1 MTRRSIVALGIGQC
15 VNWGVLYYAFGALL
29 IPLER
34 DLSVPSW
41 VIAGAFST
49 ALLTSAAIAPA
60 IGVWSDGGL
69 GPRLL
74 WRGGLVGATL
84 LALWALVPGLA
95 ALYVIWAALGCCM
108 AAALYEPAFVIVG
121 RAVRDP
127 DARLRALATVTV
139 FGGLASA
146 LFLPLTTLLSETWGW
161 RTAVAVLAGTLAV
174 STLVTCR
181 IARSGTQAVGPVDT
195 SIARHW
201 AGDRRLQAMLVLF
214 SIASLAS
221 AAFATAIVPALIA
234 RELAPMTAAMLG
246 GLLGVMQIPGRA
258 LLMNGS
264 LNASPSRLLIVSLL
278 LQALGLATLVAA
290 RTPFP
295 VGCGVAL
302 FALGAGLMTLIRPH
316 AIQTI
321 FGLERT
327 GHLNGRVARS
337 QQLARAA
344 GPVVAVALAGVVGY
358 GAVFGLLA
366 SVMAAL
372 ALTWH
377 LSVDV

>member
-60 IGVWSDGGL
+60 IGVWSDRGL

-84 LALWALVPGLA
+84 LALWALVPGLP

-161 RTAVAVLAGTLAV
+161 RPAVAALAGTLAV

-181 IARSGTQAVGPVDT
+181 IARSGTQAVSPVDT
-195 SIARHW
+195 SIVRHW
-201 AGDRRLQAMLVLF
+201 AGDRRLRAMRSAIRSSTTLCPG
-214 SIASLAS
+214 SASH
-221 AAFATAIVPALIA
+221 
-234 RELAPMTAAMLG
+234 RE
-246 GLLGVMQIPGRA
+246 GRRA
-258 LLMNGS
+258 WQ
-264 LNASPSRLLIVSLL
+264 PSSE
-278 LQALGLATLVAA
+278 
-290 RTPFP
+290 P
-295 VGCGVAL
+295 
-302 FALGAGLMTLIRPH
+302 
-316 AIQTI
+316 
-321 FGLERT
+321 
-327 GHLNGRVARS
+327 
-337 QQLARAA
+337 ARAQSA
-344 GPVVAVALAGVVGY
+344 PAQ
-358 GAVFGLLA
+358 
-366 SVMAAL
+366 
-372 ALTWH
+372 
-377 LSVDV
+377 

>member
-174 STLVTCR
+174 S
-181 IARSGTQAVGPVDT
+181 
-195 SIARHW
+195 
-201 AGDRRLQAMLVLF
+201 LF
-214 SIASLAS
+214 
-221 AAFATAIVPALIA
+221 
-234 RELAPMTAAMLG
+234 
-246 GLLGVMQIPGRA
+246 Q
-258 LLMNGS
+258 
-264 LNASPSRLLIVSLL
+264 
-278 LQALGLATLVAA
+278 
-290 RTPFP
+290 
-295 VGCGVAL
+295 
-302 FALGAGLMTLIRPH
+302 
-316 AIQTI
+316 
-321 FGLERT
+321 
-327 GHLNGRVARS
+327 
-337 QQLARAA
+337 
-344 GPVVAVALAGVVGY
+344 
-358 GAVFGLLA
+358 
-366 SVMAAL
+366 
-372 ALTWH
+372 
-377 LSVDV
+377 